1 MKHPWKASLFTS
13 NKSRNLTWCNR
24 YWCNIK
30 IHWVW
35 QDFGWFPDKT
45 GEIQHWLEHNCLSIH
60 NSAGDNG
67 RQRPPTKQW
76 TPPLFLSTSPSLP
89 PFCLVNPAVRW
100 RRSEVSRPRRVTPRF
115 PSIIHRAAAAS
126 APVFNSPD
134 DHIIPPPKRDRQGR
148 GRGRRGWLA
157 RGRKRFQMR
166 QKEEKEEKTQIFV
179 VANVFSL
186 SLLAA
191 SAHAYPSGCLQIQD
205 LITNALWGLLER
217 YCSNLLRHP
226 FRISTKHHAQMWL
239 WVFISCLTAFTS
251 LGKTSHQ
258 RLMDGPQPDASIAA
272 WRSTYLCL
280 LFTFSTNIMHNI
292 SVSSWNMD
300 CCFHNLHVC
309 DVFRVVF

>member
-1 MKHPWKASLFTS
+1 MDSSSLSFS
-13 NKSRNLTWCNR
+13 
-24 YWCNIK
+24 
-30 IHWVW
+30 
-35 QDFGWFPDKT
+35 
-45 GEIQHWLEHNCLSIH
+45 LS
-60 NSAGDNG
+60 
-67 RQRPPTKQW
+67 
-76 TPPLFLSTSPSLP
+76 LSPSLP

-148 GRGRRGWLA
+148 GKGGRRGSA

-166 QKEEKEEKTQIFV
+166 QKEEKEKHRFLS
-179 VANVFSL
+179 ANVFSL

-191 SAHAYPSGCLQIQD
+191 TAHAYHSGCLQIQD

-226 FRISTKHHAQMWL
+226 FQISTKHHTQMWL

-258 RLMDGPQPDASIAA
+258 RLMDVLQPDALIAA

-280 LFTFSTNIMHNI
+280 LFIFRKYHAQYFCL
-292 SVSSWNMD
+292 NMD
-300 CCFHNLHVC
+300 CCFHNLHVY
-309 DVFRVVF
+309 DVFKAIF